1 MKALPI
7 RFSVSLLVI
16 IILIEDTAHAY
27 IDPGTGSMLWQLLFA
42 AGVGSL
48 FYLRKAIA
56 WVGKLRERRKADG
69 VHHSADTPSLKSV
82 REAGEPAPLNPEDI

>member
-1 MKALPI
+1 MKASSGWL
-7 RFSVSLLVI
+7 FVFLLM
-16 IILIEDTAHAY
+16 ILILTEGKAAHAY

-56 WVGKLRERRKADG
+56 WVGRLRAKRKSDG
-69 VHHSADTPSLKSV
+69 AQHSAGTLAS
-82 REAGEPAPLNPEDI
+82 NPEEKQSNRRD

>member
-1 MKALPI
+1 MKA
-7 RFSVSLLVI
+7 RSNWFFMFLLMT
-16 IILIEDTAHAY
+16 IILTEGRAHAY

-48 FYLRKAIA
+48 FYLRKAIV
-56 WVGKLRERRKADG
+56 WVGKLRERRKADS

-82 REAGEPAPLNPEDI
+82 REAGEAAPLSPEDR